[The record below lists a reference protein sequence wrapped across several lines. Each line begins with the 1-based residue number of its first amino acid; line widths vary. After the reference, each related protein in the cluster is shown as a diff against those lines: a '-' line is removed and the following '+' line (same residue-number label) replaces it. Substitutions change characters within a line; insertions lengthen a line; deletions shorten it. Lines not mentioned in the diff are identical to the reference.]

1 MADMRAMVEQNP
13 ILAIFRNVPNEHAV
27 AYARAVMNG
36 GVRFFEV
43 ALNSP
48 GAFDQIRLL
57 RAAFGPDIL
66 LGAGTAVTPDLAQ
79 MAMDAGAGFLLTPS
93 APEPVLAYCQQHD
106 ISLLPGVMT
115 PTDVQRC
122 LDHGFSTLKLFPAG
136 DLPMSYVKSLQGP
149 YDQTR
154 YMAIGGVSAANAA
167 DFLRAGYL
175 AVGLASALVP
185 KAALAACDWDAC
197 TRAVQELVRSV
208 AACRPSADQT

>member
-13 ILAIFRNVPNEHAV
+13 ILAIFRNVPNDHAV

-57 RAAFGPDIL
+57 RAAFGQDIL
-66 LGAGTAVTPDLAQ
+66 LGA
-79 MAMDAGAGFLLTPS
+79 S
-93 APEPVLAYCQQHD
+93 APESVLAYCQQHD
-106 ISLLPGVMT
+106 IPLLPGVMT
-115 PTDVQRC
+115 PTDVQHC

-208 AACRPSADQT
+208 AACRPSAN

>member
-1 MADMRAMVEQNP
+1 MADMRAMIEENP
-13 ILAIFRNVPNEHAV
+13 ILAIFRNVPNENAV
-27 AYARAVMNG
+27 AYARAVMDG
-36 GVRFFEV
+36 GVHFFEV

-57 RAAFGPDIL
+57 RAAFGDEIL
-66 LGAGTAVTPDLAQ
+66 LGAGTAVTPDRAQ
-79 MAMDAGAGFLLTPS
+79 MALDAGAGFLLTPS
-93 APEPVLAYCQQHD
+93 APESVLAYCERNNTA
-106 ISLLPGVMT
+106 LLPGVMT

-136 DLPMSYVKSLQGP
+136 DLPMGYVKSLLGP

-167 DFLRAGYL
+167 DFLRAGYS

-185 KAALAACDWDAC
+185 KAALTARDWPAC
-197 TRAVQELVRSV
+197 TRAVRELVDSV
-208 AACRPSADQT
+208 SAYRQI

>member
-1 MADMRAMVEQNP
+1 MADMRSMVEQNP
-13 ILAIFRNVPNEHAV
+13 VLAIFRNIPNEKAV
-27 AYARAVMNG
+27 AYARSVVNG

-48 GAFDQIRLL
+48 GALEQIRLL
-57 RAAFGPDIL
+57 HAAFGDEIL
-66 LGAGTAVTPDLAQ
+66 LGAGTAVTPELAQ
-79 MAMDAGAGFLLTPS
+79 MAIDAGASFLLTPS
-93 APEPVLAYCQQHD
+93 APEPVLAYCEEKGLP
-106 ISLLPGVMT
+106 LLPGVMT

-136 DLPMSYVKSLQGP
+136 DLPLRYVKSLQGP

-154 YMAIGGVSAANAA
+154 YMAIGGVNGDNAA

-185 KAALAACDWDAC
+185 RAALAACDWAAC
-197 TRAVQELVRSV
+197 TRAVRELADRV
-208 AACRPSADQT
+208 AAVSA

>member
-13 ILAIFRNVPNEHAV
+13 ILAIFRNVPNDHAV

-57 RAAFGPDIL
+57 RAAFGQDIL
-66 LGAGTAVTPDLAQ
+66 LGAGTAVTPELAQ

-93 APEPVLAYCQQHD
+93 APESVLAYCQQHD
-106 ISLLPGVMT
+106 IPLLPGVMT
-115 PTDVQRC
+115 PTDVQHC

-154 YMAIGGVSAANAA
+154 YMAIGGVTPDNLHHLIA
-167 DFLRAGYL
+167 DEGYL
-175 AVGLASALVP
+175 SVGLASSLMP
-185 KAALAACDWDAC
+185 KDA
-197 TRAVQELVRSV
+197 V
-208 AACRPSADQT
+208 AANDWETCEAYVRDLVSRLP